1 MVEWCYVGRKVGKAV
16 RLPLSI
22 HTKFLEVSCARAVRG
37 GPPWTQKNQCFLQEM
52 HITTIYL
59 FGVSLSSACNAG
71 DFRKFRIWLDQ
82 SEIEPHI

>member
-1 MVEWCYVGRKVGKAV
+1 MGRKVGKAV

-37 GPPWTQKNQCFLQEM
+37 GPPWTQQKNQCFLQEM

-59 FGVSLSSACNAG
+59 FGVSHGKPIISLQCRGLQKVSNLACE
-71 DFRKFRIWLDQ
+71 K